1 MDIRVQFGR
10 VLRRWRVARGLTQ
23 EELAARANT
32 ASVYISDLE
41 RGVYNPT
48 LAVVFELARALEVD
62 PSELVKEIPPHAR
75 LEGPRGRRV
84 RRR

>member
-1 MDIRVQFGR
+1 
-10 VLRRWRVARGLTQ
+10 
-23 EELAARANT
+23 
-32 ASVYISDLE
+32 VYISDLE